1 MTALRSM
8 GRVLRPLLDFVYNFC
23 GYLAAGFLL
32 IILVIIVVQMIS
44 RWILDFARL
53 VRNIAGEPA
62 AEWVLN
68 NLTYQ
73 FIGSTNYAG
82 YCMAAA
88 SFFAMA
94 YALNNGAHIRV
105 NLVLTKLTGTTRRV
119 ADIWCFGI
127 GSFFAAYF
135 AWYAIRAVYWSHK
148 LHDVSQGQDATPIWI
163 PQLSMAIGTTILAI
177 ALVDHLLRV
186 IFVGET
192 DLSAERVGEAKSE

>member
-1 MTALRSM
+1 MSALRSL
-8 GRVLRPLLDFVYNFC
+8 GRFLRPVLDAVYNVC
-23 GYLAAGFLL
+23 GYIAACFLL
-32 IILVIIVVQMIS
+32 IILLIIVVQMIS
-44 RWILDFARL
+44 RWILDFANL
-53 VRNIAGEPA
+53 VRSIAGDGA
-62 AEWVLN
+62 ADWVLDN
-68 NLTYQ
+68 MTYQ

-82 YCMAAA
+82 YSMAAA

-105 NLVLTKLTGTTRRV
+105 NLVLTRLTGLSRRIG
-119 ADIWCFGI
+119 DIWCFGI
-127 GSFFAAYF
+127 GAFFAGFF

-163 PQLSMAIGTTILAI
+163 PQLSMAFGTTILAI
-177 ALVDHLLRV
+177 ALVDHLIRV

>member
-1 MTALRSM
+1 MSALRSL
-8 GRVLRPLLDFVYNFC
+8 GRSLRPVLDAVYNVC
-23 GYLAAGFLL
+23 GYIAACFLL
-32 IILVIIVVQMIS
+32 VILLIIVVQMIS
-44 RWILDFARL
+44 RWILDFAGL
-53 VRNIAGEPA
+53 VRSVAGDGA
-62 AEWVLN
+62 ADWVLDN
-68 NLTYQ
+68 MTYQ

-105 NLVLTKLTGTTRRV
+105 NLVLTRLTGLSRRIG
-119 ADIWCFGI
+119 DIWCFSI
-127 GSFFAAYF
+127 GAFFAGFF

-163 PQLSMAIGTTILAI
+163 PQLSMAFGTTILAI
-177 ALVDHLLRV
+177 ALVDHLIRV

-192 DLSAERVGEAKSE
+192 DLSAERVGETKSE